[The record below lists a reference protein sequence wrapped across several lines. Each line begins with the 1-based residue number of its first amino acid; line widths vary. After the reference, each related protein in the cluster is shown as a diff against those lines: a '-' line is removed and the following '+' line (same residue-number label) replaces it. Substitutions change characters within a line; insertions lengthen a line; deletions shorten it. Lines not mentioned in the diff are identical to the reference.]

1 MAVSVKVDTGGRK
14 GPHGP
19 MIKKLAGAALKRLGL
34 KGRELSILLT
44 DDEGIRGLNRAYRKK
59 DKPTDVL
66 SFPMD
71 DADLLG
77 DIVIS
82 IERASS
88 QAYAFRVSEKEELA
102 RLVSHGLL
110 HLLGHDHVKGGRQAK
125 EMRAREDELM
135 RGLKE
140 EGFF

>member
-1 MAVSVKVDTGGRK
+1 MGVSVRDESGKRK
-14 GPHGP
+14 GAK
-19 MIKKLAGAALKRLGL
+19 IKKMAEAALRILGL

-44 DDEGIRGLNRAYRKK
+44 DDIGIKELNRLYRKK

-71 DADLLG
+71 DAEVLG

-82 IERASS
+82 IERVYA
-88 QAYAFRVSEKEELA
+88 QALAYKVSTEEETA
-102 RLVSHGLL
+102 RLLSHGLL
-110 HLLGHDHVKGGRQAK
+110 HLIGHDHVRGGRQAK
-125 EMRAREDELM
+125 EMKAEEEALM

-140 EGFF
+140 EGLF